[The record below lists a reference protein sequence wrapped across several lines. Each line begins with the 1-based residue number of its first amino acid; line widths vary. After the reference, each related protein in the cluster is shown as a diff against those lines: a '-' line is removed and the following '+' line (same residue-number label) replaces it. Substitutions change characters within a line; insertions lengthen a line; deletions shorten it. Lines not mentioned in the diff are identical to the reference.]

1 MAPKTELVFRALV
14 GGSTGAGVVT
24 TLGLAVWSSSNA
36 SWAISNFALSALAL
50 MGVSS
55 IACFVGASTAGLAWH
70 RWMQSRGWTNA
81 QLYWAPA
88 AIAGA
93 LIPILIFGPS
103 LIANHGTDTV
113 TASLTSILSGWGAVL
128 GGLTGLFAWII
139 RRPDRDVAN
148 PATAAP

>member
-55 IACFVGASTAGLAWH
+55 IGVVQSLLKKRAIQCACLGTIFNLPMTKITLFEDLLMVAMAGF
-70 RWMQSRGWTNA
+70 
-81 QLYWAPA
+81 
-88 AIAGA
+88 A
-93 LIPILIFGPS
+93 LIK
-103 LIANHGTDTV
+103 V
-113 TASLTSILSGWGAVL
+113 
-128 GGLTGLFAWII
+128 
-139 RRPDRDVAN
+139 
-148 PATAAP
+148 